1 MNEEVKAPAL
11 TVWKT
16 NIPLS
21 VIGVVLN
28 RVVSRMPLFFW
39 QLYLIVMLAMLVFS
53 IIYALWIFPS
63 LFRDKPVLRDNQI
76 ISFFN
81 CFVGGII
88 FGLIWN
94 WSLTK
99 GQKGISNFVFLG
111 LTVLMFVLSFFN
123 II

>member
-1 MNEEVKAPAL
+1 MTEEVKAPAL
-11 TVWKT
+11 AVWQT
-16 NIPLS
+16 SVPLS

-28 RVVSRMPLFFW
+28 RVVSRMPLFSW
-39 QLYLIVMLAMLVFS
+39 QLYLTVMLAMLVFS
-53 IIYALWIFPS
+53 VIYALWIFPS
-63 LFRDKPVLRDNQI
+63 LFRDKPVLRDHQL
-76 ISFFN
+76 ISFLN